1 MRPRGVSKHE
11 ILEVMPETQSPTP
24 AGTSRSYRSLEDA
37 LRAHRIAP
45 ENHAFIASIVAQT
58 EVFTLIDRGRYIE
71 GVRRGD
77 APPLHIGKTYTNGFA
92 ADERIMHGGVLLRTQ
107 PSVDRE
113 PYFFVAHP
121 SEFLVAAPAKPKR
134 RTASSAPRQAA
145 APRSP
150 KVTKLSEREYG
161 VCDVCFMVRR
171 PDGRCDCD

>member
-1 MRPRGVSKHE
+1 
-11 ILEVMPETQSPTP
+11 MPETQSPTP

-45 ENHAFIASIVAQT
+45 ENHAFIAAIVAQT
-58 EVFTLIDRGRYIE
+58 GVFTLVDRGRYIE

-77 APPLHIGKTYTNGFA
+77 GAPLHIGKTYTNGFA
-92 ADERIMHGGVLLRTQ
+92 AGERIVHGGVVLRMQ
-107 PSVDRE
+107 PSLERE
-113 PYFFVAHP
+113 PYLFVTHP
-121 SEFLVAAPAKPKR
+121 SEFLPATAAKPAR
-134 RTASSAPRQAA
+134 RTAPSTPRQAA
-145 APRSP
+145 APKSP